1 MPTVFIDTN
10 IAINE
15 NFFRSAAA
23 KAFLKACSI
32 LNIEVIIPEIVYDE
46 VLGNYP
52 KKLKERAKDFQ
63 KAQRELAKLADID
76 LIEFSVEDEID
87 QYEDWLIDLVE
98 DDGVTLAPYPNIPA
112 KELVEKSYKY
122 QKPFKES
129 GEGHKD
135 YIVWKTIKDHIENQ
149 KTALPNLFLSNNT
162 KDFGAQ
168 GENETPILH
177 PDLAEQIEEVA
188 KRPKLYTSLKSVFD
202 EELAP
207 NLEGMSLEDV
217 PNLGAAEITNMTE
230 KFLLDDLPQHTA
242 FGFENVP
249 FTNDVS
255 ISGVGEQKTT
265 DIRLTKVNDEI
276 VINVT
281 GTVEI
286 EVSGFIDKFA
296 YYRDDNGIDV
306 SVIDADWN
314 DHVMAVSTTV
324 ETEFELSIFYSI
336 ETNAVIGH
344 EISLPQEIE
353 DEWPYK

>member
-1 MPTVFIDTN
+1 
-10 IAINE
+10 
-15 NFFRSAAA
+15 
-23 KAFLKACSI
+23 
-32 LNIEVIIPEIVYDE
+32 LNVEVVIPNIVYDE

-52 KKLKERAKDFQ
+52 KKLTERAKAFQ
-63 KAQRELAKLADID
+63 KAQRELAKLADIEVTE
-76 LIEFSVEDEID
+76 ISVETEID
-87 QYEDWLIDLVE
+87 RYEDWLIDLVE

-112 KELVEKSYKY
+112 KELVEKSYAN

-129 GEGHKD
+129 GDGYKD
-135 YIVWKTIKDHIENQ
+135 YIVWKTIKVHIESQ
-149 KTALPNLFLSNNT
+149 ETALPNLFLTNNT

-168 GENETPILH
+168 GENDTPILH
-177 PDLAEQIEEVA
+177 PDLAGQIEVVA
-188 KRPKLYTSLKSVFD
+188 KRPKLYSSLKNVFD

-217 PNLGAAEITNMTE
+217 PNLAAAELTDMTE
-230 KFLLDDLPQHTA
+230 KFLMDDLPQHTA

-255 ISGVGEQKTT
+255 ITGVGEPKIG
-265 DIRLTKVNDEI
+265 DVRLTKVDDEI
-276 VINVT
+276 VIRVT

-286 EVSGFIDKFA
+286 EVFGFIDKFA
-296 YYRDDNGIDV
+296 YYREDDGIDV
-306 SVIDADWN
+306 SVVDADWN

-324 ETEFELSIFYSI
+324 ETEFELSIFYSL
-336 ETNAVIGH
+336 ETNTVIGH